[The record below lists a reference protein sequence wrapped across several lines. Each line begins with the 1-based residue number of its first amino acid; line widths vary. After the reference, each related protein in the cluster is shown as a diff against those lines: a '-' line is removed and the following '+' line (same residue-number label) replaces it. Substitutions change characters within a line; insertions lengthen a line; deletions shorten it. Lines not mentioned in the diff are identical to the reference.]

1 MTKIIFFDIDG
12 TLVDMQTKQIS
23 GKTLSA
29 LHQLKAKGIKICLA
43 TGRSPTELPR
53 FGSLDFDACVTYN
66 GSLCYSGRH
75 VIFSNPIPAQDVQQ
89 VIRNAAVLN
98 KPVAVATRDRLA
110 ANGWEQDLAA
120 YYAVAE
126 QELTVAP
133 DFDAVAQQEV
143 YQLMLGC
150 RAEEY
155 AAVLKGVTGARI
167 TAWWDRAVDIIPA
180 NGGKGM
186 GIRKILEYYRLDKA
200 DAMAFGDGNNDIE
213 MLEAV
218 GVGIA
223 MQNASAQLK
232 AIANDVCGSAAQD
245 GVYHYCLSHGLI

>member
-23 GKTLSA
+23 TKTLDA
-29 LHQLKAKGIKICLA
+29 LRRLKSRGIKICIA
-43 TGRSPTELPR
+43 TGRSPMELPH
-53 FGSLDFDACVTYN
+53 FGDVEFDAYLTYN
-66 GSLCYSGRH
+66 GSLCYIGQN

-89 VIRNAAVLN
+89 VIRNAAALG

-110 ANGWEQDLAA
+110 ANGWAQDLAA

-126 QELTVAP
+126 MELTVAP
-133 DFDAVAQQEV
+133 DFDTVAHQAV

-155 AAVLKGVTGARI
+155 AAVLKDVTGARI

-186 GIRKILEYYRLDKA
+186 GIRKILEHYRLDKEE
-200 DAMAFGDGNNDIE
+200 AMAFGDGNNDME

-232 AIANDVCGSAAQD
+232 AIASDVCGSAARD